1 MTFPPYLVCLDNAF
15 GVWRP
20 KAVLDL
26 VGSITEKDRGTHGA
40 RKNKAAGF
48 DRNANA
54 VGGATTGY
62 EAELWEIVDALRGS
76 MDAAEFNHVV
86 LGWVYDPCCGSS
98 GMFVRSIEFIRA
110 HASGNGG
117 KARADIFIYG
127 QESNYTTWRHLGSGD
142 TTMVSE
148 AAIARQLR
156 LGEDS
161 RWELKR
167 LEFRGDRRDDLADEL
182 AAFANAIGGLM
193 LCGVTDADEVQGLS
207 RPQRDSPGGSYR
219 RVGSS
224 KRIMSSDE
232 RLRLS
237 QQRAQARFLWFVD
250 MAVRIMA
257 IVGRSALVEY
267 RAVGR

>member
-40 RKNKAAGF
+40 RKNGEAGF

-62 EAELWEIVDALRGS
+62 EAELWEIADA
-76 MDAAEFNHVV
+76 
-86 LGWVYDPCCGSS
+86 
-98 GMFVRSIEFIRA
+98 
-110 HASGNGG
+110 GG
-117 KARADIFIYG
+117 KARADISIYG
-127 QESNYTTWRHLGSGD
+127 QESNYTTWRHLGSRD

-148 AAIARQLR
+148 ADIARQLR

-167 LEFRGDRRDDLADEL
+167 IEFRGDRRDDLADEL
-182 AAFANAIGGLM
+182 AAFANASGGLM

-207 RPQRDSPGGSYR
+207 RPQHDSPGGSYR

-250 MAVRIMA
+250 TAVRIMA

-267 RAVGR
+267 RAVAR